1 MSISSLISVGMIYSA
16 REAKSGNDAV
26 EIEEISTNRRRLCE
40 ECNERRSLYQCPGCS
55 IRTCSLVCC
64 QAHKK
69 RTKCTGKRSRGAYL
83 PLCHMND
90 STLRS
95 DYFFMEEILGVM
107 PRARKISKL
116 AEEGKS
122 IANGNSSCDNS
133 PKNPRSIFS
142 INKKAKRL
150 VQQALRRGVTLQ
162 VMPPMMERHRNN
174 SSWYCTSR
182 DLITWKVEVILVKQ
196 KKTFSFNMSEQD
208 QGIFSQISNAINNIY
223 KDDSGMPSKISS
235 DKHQLLIKRLP
246 SSANSPRYIRIKN
259 DDSLNKALEGLTIVE
274 YPTIYCVSDESM
286 KDFPLGTSVMT
297 EKQPPTF
304 ASKDSLHKEP
314 PVNI

>member
-1 MSISSLISVGMIYSA
+1 LRISFLISVGMSDSA
-16 REAKSGNDAV
+16 KEAECGNNDAV
-26 EIEEISTNRRRLCE
+26 EIEEISTNIRHICE

-107 PRARKISKL
+107 PRARKVSKL

-122 IANGNSSCDNS
+122 TVNCDSSVNNSS
-133 PKNPRSIFS
+133 KNPRSIS
-142 INKKAKRL
+142 SVNKKAKRL

-162 VMPPMMERHRNN
+162 VMPPVMERHRNN
-174 SSWYCTSR
+174 SSWYCSSR
-182 DLITWKVEVILVKQ
+182 DLITWKVEVILVPQ
-196 KKTFSFNMSEQD
+196 MKTFSFNISEQD
-208 QGIFSQISNAINNIY
+208 QGIIGQISNFIISTY
-223 KDDSGMPSKISS
+223 KDDADMPSSMSS
-235 DKHQLLIKRLP
+235 DNHQVLIKRLP

-259 DDSLNKALEGLTIVE
+259 GDSLKKALEGLTIVE
-274 YPTIYCVSDESM
+274 YPTIYCVADGSM
-286 KDFPLGTSVMT
+286 KDFQLGTTVIT
-297 EKQPPTF
+297 EKTTTTSTSEKFSSQETC
-304 ASKDSLHKEP
+304 S
-314 PVNI
+314 